1 MFQPLHAI
9 HVKLRVAYPPSLSD
23 FRTGSRSFLQE
34 FHHVQASGQP
44 CTEFM
49 AEIRLEGGG
58 EQLDAR
64 DMHKPMHCPMSCH
77 IAQQPLGRFGSG
89 LMQPVQFER

>member
-1 MFQPLHAI
+1 
-9 HVKLRVAYPPSLSD
+9 
-23 FRTGSRSFLQE
+23 
-34 FHHVQASGQP
+34 
-44 CTEFM
+44 M